1 MQALGIGSHEED
13 PGKRRVAPCRPL
25 VEPFDGQVRLDADG
39 MGAISA
45 ANVPYVLRA
54 KYGQS
59 AMYFGPRQPAE
70 EPVESGQSRRGS
82 APGADS
88 GTFDWHLLPSPA
100 GSRTSESRR
109 EDP

>member
-13 PGKRRVAPCRPL
+13 PGKRRVAPRRPL

-45 ANVPYVLRA
+45 ANVPYTLRA
-54 KYGQS
+54 KYDQS
-59 AMYFGPRQPAE
+59 AMYVGPKQPAE
-70 EPVESGQSRRGS
+70 ELVVSGQSREGS
-82 APGADS
+82 APGAYS